1 MAHLDLLSDR
11 QKSNQFRLGRR
22 IYQRIGKRTLDLGLA
37 LVLLP
42 FLLPVIAAMIL
53 AIRLQG
59 GPAFYAHMRVG
70 QHGKRFTCW
79 KIRTMVGDA
88 EDRLAN
94 HLQTNADAA
103 EEWQRTQKLQ
113 SDPRVT
119 SLGRHLRRTSLD
131 ELPQIWNVLRGE
143 MSLVGPRPVTVP
155 ELERY
160 GPHKHIYLSLKPGVT
175 GLWQV
180 FGRSNGCYEQRLRM
194 DRAYSKKVGLW
205 QDLSL
210 IGRTALVVTR
220 GTGC

>member
-42 FLLPVIAAMIL
+42 FLLPVLAAMIL

-88 EDRLAN
+88 EDRLAK
-94 HLQTNADAA
+94 HLQTNAEAA

-119 SLGRHLRRTSLD
+119 SLGRLLRRTSLD
-131 ELPQIWNVLRGE
+131 ELPQIWNVLRVE

-155 ELERY
+155 EL
-160 GPHKHIYLSLKPGVT
+160 
-175 GLWQV
+175 
-180 FGRSNGCYEQRLRM
+180 
-194 DRAYSKKVGLW
+194 
-205 QDLSL
+205 
-210 IGRTALVVTR
+210 
-220 GTGC
+220 